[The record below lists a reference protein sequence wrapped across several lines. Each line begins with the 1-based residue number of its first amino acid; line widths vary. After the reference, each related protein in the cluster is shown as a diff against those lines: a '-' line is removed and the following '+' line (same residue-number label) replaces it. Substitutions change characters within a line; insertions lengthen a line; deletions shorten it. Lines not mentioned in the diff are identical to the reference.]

1 MLLYDDSFD
10 SSAIAAIAYDCDA
23 QALFVFFKE
32 GARVWR
38 YDGATRSVYEAFW
51 MADSKGKHFQDHI
64 RNQFPTTQLSEAE
77 ISDLRQRRGGDL
89 QISWVEQL
97 AGTPVAQDT
106 LGLFF

>member
-10 SSAIAAIAYDCDA
+10 SSAIEAIAYDSQA
-23 QALFVFFKE
+23 QALFVFFKDGE
-32 GARVWR
+32 RVWR
-38 YDGATRSVYEAFW
+38 YDGVTRSDYEAFGI
-51 MADSKGKHFQDHI
+51 AHSKGKHFQEHI